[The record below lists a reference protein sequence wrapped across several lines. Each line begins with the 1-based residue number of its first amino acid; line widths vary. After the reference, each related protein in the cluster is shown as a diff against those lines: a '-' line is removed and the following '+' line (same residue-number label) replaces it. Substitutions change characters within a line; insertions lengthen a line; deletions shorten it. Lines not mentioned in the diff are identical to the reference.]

1 MDSTV
6 LSSVL
11 FGYTPLIDRQRN
23 TIGMRVPLIAP
34 REATMPAADEV
45 YRAFSSGIELGV
57 PPVLLAPQIDRITGA
72 ILSCKA
78 DPNVWLE
85 VPAGFA
91 CTAEGTELVEAMMRA
106 GFRMVLR
113 GRTPQPLAPRI
124 LPAFKLALID
134 FAEDRR
140 LKEPVGAP
148 AQGGHSRNIPYAS
161 GGVCRIADMDASFE
175 RGATA
180 CVGWP
185 WDDALEQAS
194 KRSANPDFTTIT
206 ELLSLIDRGADVG
219 ELELVLRRD
228 ASLAYR
234 LLRYINSAAF
244 GLRVEITSFRHAMMM
259 LGFQK
264 LKRWLALLLANASK
278 EANLRPVMFASFRRG
293 VFLEHLIGSQ
303 DERMRDEVFILGVF
317 SLLDKLFRLPF
328 SQLFETL
335 RVPENVHETLVSRS
349 GPYMPY
355 LRIAENVE
363 RGPTP
368 ELEDLLG
375 EAVLSQQQCNQALLT
390 MLAMPDLSKLTA

>member
-1 MDSTV
+1 MDSTI

-23 TIGMRVPLIAP
+23 TIGMRLPLVATQGAP
-34 REATMPAADEV
+34 MPAVDV
-45 YRAFSSGIELGV
+45 LYRAFSSGLEMGV
-57 PPVLLAPQIDRITGA
+57 PPVLLAPEGDRLPEA
-72 ILSCKA
+72 VLSCKA

-85 VPAGFA
+85 VPAEFA
-91 CTAEGTELVEAMMRA
+91 STPEGTKLVAAMMRA

-113 GRTPQPLAPRI
+113 GRPPHPLSPQI

-134 FAEDRR
+134 FSEDRR
-140 LKEPVGAP
+140 LKEPAGAP
-148 AQGGHSRNIPYAS
+148 PQGGHARSIPYAS
-161 GGVCRIADMDASFE
+161 GGVRRIADMDASFA

-194 KRSANPDFTTIT
+194 KKTANPDFTTIT
-206 ELLSLIDRGADVG
+206 ELLALIDRGADVG

-328 SQLFETL
+328 AQLFETL
-335 RVPENVHETLVSRS
+335 RVPENVHETLVSRT

-368 ELEDLLG
+368 ELEDLLVD
-375 EAVLSQQQCNQALLT
+375 AVLSQQQCNQALLT
-390 MLAMPDLSKLTA
+390 TLAMPDLAKLTA